1 VLKEKLS
8 RHAKASVGDASL
20 EQRFRIELGQLVEAA
35 PMPWFANLHDAE
47 ALQSSPIW

>member
-8 RHAKASVGDASL
+8 RYAEASVGDASL